1 MKKNIYSEEEQIYKI
16 GESWMRLAHHP
27 NSDLEHFLLV
37 CKLRKQVL
45 SPWVFSVNDGGECKA
60 IIAGRI
66 EENILRPR
74 IGYLKLPGIKVR
86 SLAIIHNGI
95 LGELDKEGGAEAF
108 LLELLEM
115 FRRDEVQVVVF
126 SHLKEGHIA
135 LWNILSKM
143 NNSMGIRRPNWV
155 NHRALRIKSD
165 PEFLLKRLSSK
176 HRSWLKNR
184 EKKLKEMFQ
193 EKLRWIWHSNFHD
206 IREICIKMEAVA
218 NKTYQ
223 RGLGAGFIDNEET
236 RKRLSFFAQKGMLR
250 VMLLEGDEVPI
261 SFWYGI
267 VYKNVFH
274 AAATGY
280 LPDVAKYEVGTLTLM
295 KTIEELSK
303 EEVLKL
309 DYGLGDA
316 SYKERFS
323 DISWREASFQIFA
336 PTMKGKI
343 LRNYIALAE
352 TIDLQLRKFAA
363 KTGSLDYIKRTWR
376 NLLRQSRD

>member
-1 MKKNIYSEEEQIYKI
+1 MEPS
-16 GESWMRLAHHP
+16 
-27 NSDLEHFLLV
+27 
-37 CKLRKQVL
+37 
-45 SPWVFSVNDGGECKA
+45 
-60 IIAGRI
+60 
-66 EENILRPR
+66 
-74 IGYLKLPGIKVR
+74 
-86 SLAIIHNGI
+86 
-95 LGELDKEGGAEAF
+95 
-108 LLELLEM
+108 
-115 FRRDEVQVVVF
+115 
-126 SHLKEGHIA
+126 
-135 LWNILSKM
+135 
-143 NNSMGIRRPNWV
+143 
-155 NHRALRIKSD
+155 
-165 PEFLLKRLSSK
+165 
-176 HRSWLKNR
+176 
-184 EKKLKEMFQ
+184 
-193 EKLRWIWHSNFHD
+193 RWI
-206 IREICIKMEAVA
+206 EVVA
-218 NKTYQ
+218 KKTYQ

-261 SFWYGI
+261 SFWYGV

-343 LRNYIALAE
+343 LRNYIALAGL
-352 TIDLQLRKFAA
+352 IDRQMRNFVEQ
-363 KTGSLDYIKRTWR
+363 TGYVERIKKKWRTLIR
-376 NLLRQSRD
+376 PRANV